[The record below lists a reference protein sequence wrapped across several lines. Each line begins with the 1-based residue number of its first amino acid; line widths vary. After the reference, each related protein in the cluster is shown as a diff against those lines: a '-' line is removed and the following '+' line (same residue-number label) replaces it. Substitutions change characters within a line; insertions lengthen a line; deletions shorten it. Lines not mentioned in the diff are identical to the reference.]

1 MRWFDRW
8 LMKRVQNA
16 YNANSVSEKEAPIPI
31 QRDDV
36 EDYTAAT
43 VRFNI
48 TPARGGSVVTVMR
61 YDQRKDHTDRVVY
74 VIDESAD
81 LSKRVSEIVTMEM
94 YRS

>member
-1 MRWFDRW
+1 MSWFDRW

-36 EDYTAAT
+36 DDYTYA

-61 YDQRKDHTDRVVY
+61 YDQRKDQTDRIVY